1 MKIVTKNRKA
11 YHDYFIDETLEAGI
25 ELKGVEVKSVR
36 NGNVNLKDGWV
47 SINNAEAFVN
57 NMHIGPYSHGNVFN
71 ADPYRVRRLLL
82 HKKEIT
88 RLLGLIKQ
96 KGLTLVP
103 LMVYFKNS
111 RLKLEIG
118 VCRGKK
124 LHDKRE
130 SEKIKDMKRES
141 ERALKE
147 RG

>member
-1 MKIVTKNRKA
+1 MKIITKNRKA

-47 SINNAEAFVN
+47 SVNNAEAFVN
-57 NMHIGPYSHGNVFN
+57 NMHIGPYSHGNLWN
-71 ADPYRVRRLLL
+71 EDPYRVRKLLL
-82 HKKEIT
+82 HKREIT
-88 RLLGLIKQ
+88 RLLGLVKQ

-103 LMVYFKNS
+103 LMVYFKGG
-111 RLKLEIG
+111 RLKLEVG

-130 SEKIKDMKRES
+130 TAKIKDMKRES
-141 ERALKE
+141 ERAMKD